1 MKLFP
6 SAAEEERDFEKKV
19 LERLKQ
25 REEEDAAL
33 AKYHRMLEMGLPCT
47 HPKIAQRMDGMAKF
61 LIGLMIFFGVFAAL
75 DSQVDFLYR
84 IIEVVG

>member
-1 MKLFP
+1 MRLFP
-6 SAAEEERDFEKKV
+6 SAAEEERDFEQKV
-19 LERLKQ
+19 LTRLKQ

-61 LIGLMIFFGVFAAL
+61 LIGLMIFLGVFATL
-75 DSQVDFLYR
+75 DSQLELVYM
-84 IIEVVG
+84 IIEVMG